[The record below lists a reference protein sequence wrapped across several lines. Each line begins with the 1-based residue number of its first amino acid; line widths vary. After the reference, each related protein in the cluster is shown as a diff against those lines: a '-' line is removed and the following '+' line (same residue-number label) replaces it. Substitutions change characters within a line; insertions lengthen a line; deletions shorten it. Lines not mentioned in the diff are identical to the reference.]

1 MNESLFNARVQECR
15 SISDFHSFL
24 VDYQCSSVS
33 SLAKEFGHVLVEGGR
48 EMFAGL
54 PQSEEHSAP
63 VNAAFRIFSECA
75 KAKACSW
82 DENWGPEASRL
93 VDALMQ
99 NEDRSFNDF
108 LALLHMLLDSCN
120 PQMVSHLAAIVNC
133 GRHDLQSILEKESAL
148 D

>member
-1 MNESLFNARVQECR
+1 
-15 SISDFHSFL
+15 
-24 VDYQCSSVS
+24 
-33 SLAKEFGHVLVEGGR
+33 
-48 EMFAGL
+48 MFAGL

-148 D
+148 DSSFYNALLALSMFHDLLSAARNSIFDVLRERNRVLDADC